1 MKHAESKSSL
11 TPLEEDIQMKEFT
24 VMPPTPPTPLVKRPE
39 LHRKKTSTL
48 ERTLDVLS
56 PEEEMV
62 GADYFSSGVGTSS
75 DARMRHRRPSIIPP
89 VDEKDNLMF
98 GSELDPTAFPDGGVS
113 AYLVLLGSFFG
124 LISAFGIPNSL
135 GAIQSYVSS
144 HQLKDVDQTSV
155 GWVFS
160 LHLGVMYFGGV
171 FFGEVFDI
179 FGARWPLTIGGIVTC
194 VGLILTAELTTLVHF
209 IFSFAVLTALGT
221 LVSMSPLIGVLL
233 HWFLRKRAMACSVAT
248 IGGLLGGTVFPVM
261 LQQLYDRVGFKWA
274 LRTLGLLCLA
284 CMAISVAFCK
294 ERSRRSHIKLPEQLD
309 AESSDT
315 PVSETVDGEGIA
327 AKETNVGSFFHSLTS
342 FFKGLLD
349 FKVLLDKRFIFLTLA
364 VWLLELISMTTLT
377 FLSSYA
383 LEFGV
388 GDSQAYLLLTIVNVC
403 GIPSR
408 FVLGILADK
417 FGRFNVMLGTS
428 IAMTIVIWGLW
439 LPAKGHM
446 GLLYAF
452 GVLFGI
458 SSSAVI
464 LLIPA
469 CAGQI
474 CSADNFGKTYGTLYF
489 FLGFLTILGMYWA
502 SLVISDGTQ
511 TNYTNFVYYEGALAA
526 AGICV
531 WLVARWSAVGF
542 KLCKF

>member
-1 MKHAESKSSL
+1 
-11 TPLEEDIQMKEFT
+11 
-24 VMPPTPPTPLVKRPE
+24 
-39 LHRKKTSTL
+39 
-48 ERTLDVLS
+48 
-56 PEEEMV
+56 
-62 GADYFSSGVGTSS
+62 
-75 DARMRHRRPSIIPP
+75 
-89 VDEKDNLMF
+89 
-98 GSELDPTAFPDGGVS
+98 
-113 AYLVLLGSFFG
+113 
-124 LISAFGIPNSL
+124 
-135 GAIQSYVSS
+135 
-144 HQLKDVDQTSV
+144 
-155 GWVFS
+155 
-160 LHLGVMYFGGV
+160 
-171 FFGEVFDI
+171 
-179 FGARWPLTIGGIVTC
+179 
-194 VGLILTAELTTLVHF
+194 
-209 IFSFAVLTALGT
+209 
-221 LVSMSPLIGVLL
+221 
-233 HWFLRKRAMACSVAT
+233 
-248 IGGLLGGTVFPVM
+248 
-261 LQQLYDRVGFKWA
+261 
-274 LRTLGLLCLA
+274 
-284 CMAISVAFCK
+284 
-294 ERSRRSHIKLPEQLD
+294 
-309 AESSDT
+309 
-315 PVSETVDGEGIA
+315 
-327 AKETNVGSFFHSLTS
+327 
-342 FFKGLLD
+342 
-349 FKVLLDKRFIFLTLA
+349 
-364 VWLLELISMTTLT
+364 MTTLT